1 MSSKLPVTVVLVWT
15 ILTIIIY
22 IFFLD
27 VQQPP
32 TLSTDKLHDGIVF
45 ITMGQLAE
53 TSMIDLSIAS
63 IRNIGRWRSGIYI
76 ITDKPNCF
84 TNAVKQYGVSI
95 ITAPETTS
103 LIAIKA
109 MKANVFKYLPA
120 NINSVLYLDSDI
132 LVTRNLNSYFRD
144 IHVVLQ
150 SQFNTAWNHTDS
162 SIGFDIGLFRDS
174 KGHFVGFC
182 SGCDKWHTGVIW
194 LRRNQGTEC
203 LLAWERILRS
213 GKYSTDQESMDEAEQ
228 QQACKHILTFPSR
241 HLMFAKDYIA
251 LALTSDRTFL
261 HLTAVSRI
269 ETQDYF
275 YREII
280 APWLMSSVANR
291 LDRFRYRTSRK
302 TCEPP
307 PGDELQAVV
316 GKKDAVGG

>member
-1 MSSKLPVTVVLVWT
+1 
-15 ILTIIIY
+15 
-22 IFFLD
+22 
-27 VQQPP
+27 
-32 TLSTDKLHDGIVF
+32 
-45 ITMGQLAE
+45 MGQLAE

-182 SGCDKWHTGVIW
+182 SGCDKWHTGVI
-194 LRRNQGTEC
+194 
-203 LLAWERILRS
+203 
-213 GKYSTDQESMDEAEQ
+213 
-228 QQACKHILTFPSR
+228 
-241 HLMFAKDYIA
+241 
-251 LALTSDRTFL
+251 
-261 HLTAVSRI
+261 
-269 ETQDYF
+269 
-275 YREII
+275 
-280 APWLMSSVANR
+280 
-291 LDRFRYRTSRK
+291 
-302 TCEPP
+302 
-307 PGDELQAVV
+307 
-316 GKKDAVGG
+316 